1 MDLRPNSPAVKPA
14 QAVRQRLPYRR
25 GNSSFSF
32 ECEGHQYRATAG
44 WFADGRLAEIFLHTP
59 GKMGTPLQ
67 ANADTAA
74 ILVSLLLQ
82 HGVDPEVIR
91 HSITG
96 PIAIALQTFK
106 REAT

>member
-1 MDLRPNSPAVKPA
+1 MDLSPGPETVKAPDRRR
-14 QAVRQRLPYRR
+14 QANRR
-25 GNSSFSF
+25 RILSFLIKD
-32 ECEGHQYRATAG
+32 EGHEYRATG
-44 WFADGRLAEIFLHTP
+44 SWFENGKLAEIFLHAP

-82 HGVDPEVIR
+82 YGVAPEVIA

-96 PIAIALQTFK
+96 PIAIALQAFMG
-106 REAT
+106 ESA